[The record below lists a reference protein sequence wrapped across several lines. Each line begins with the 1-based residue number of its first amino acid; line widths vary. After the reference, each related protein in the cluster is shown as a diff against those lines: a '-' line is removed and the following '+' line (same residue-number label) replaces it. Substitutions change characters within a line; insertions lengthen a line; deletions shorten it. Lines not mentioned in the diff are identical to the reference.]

1 MDFCCSNTMLRGD
14 ANIYEMKGR
23 CNMDKI
29 SQEEILKSDQ
39 LCSVAECEEAI
50 QFIANR
56 TGKNALDIWRANE
69 KRLSHMVS
77 SVSLCLTNRRYTF
90 VPLFVACLEI
100 VGSLV
105 WEMCSHGQVRL
116 RFLGVIVCVIP
127 YFLVYVY
134 PKEYVLFGQISRYFL
149 GIVFSVELFLLSY
162 LPWDSGGVNTFH
174 EVGEYIEIIGYLTLW
189 VLLTVVLYY
198 LVVERPYGVAHARVK
213 DKLSTLRL
221 ARGLLSNCDSPV
233 MGVLENKS
241 PCAVVVKVCIFAS
254 LIGCVT
260 ALASLLR

>member
-23 CNMDKI
+23 CSMDEI

-50 QFIANR
+50 RFIANR
-56 TGKNALDIWRANE
+56 TGKNTLDIWRANE
-69 KRLSHMVS
+69 KRLSLMAS
-77 SVSLCLTNRRYTF
+77 SISRCLSNKRYTS
-90 VPLFVACLEI
+90 VPLVVACLAI

-105 WEMCSHGQVRL
+105 WVICSHGQRT
-116 RFLGVIVCVIP
+116 GVFEGVVVCVLP
-127 YFLVYVY
+127 FLLASKWPGGYVR
-134 PKEYVLFGQISRYFL
+134 VGQIYRYFL

-174 EVGEYIEIIGYLTLW
+174 EVGEYVKSIGYFTLW
-189 VLLTVVLYY
+189 VLLTVVSYY

-213 DKLSTLRL
+213 DELSTLRF
-221 ARGLLSNCDSPV
+221 ARGLLCDCDTSV
-233 MGVLENKS
+233 MDVSENKS
-241 PCAVVVKVCIFAS
+241 SCVVVVKVCLFAS
-254 LIGCVT
+254 VIGCVT
-260 ALASLLR
+260 VLASLLR